1 MIVEIND
8 KEFCDRIRK
17 SPRLNELYDHFE
29 RIANGSTQKYLTKFQ
44 KQIKHILEKIVIIYD
59 TKKSSKKIYVLS

>member
-29 RIANGSTQKYLTKFQ
+29 RIANGSTSTLQ
-44 KQIKHILEKIVIIYD
+44 
-59 TKKSSKKIYVLS
+59 SSKNK